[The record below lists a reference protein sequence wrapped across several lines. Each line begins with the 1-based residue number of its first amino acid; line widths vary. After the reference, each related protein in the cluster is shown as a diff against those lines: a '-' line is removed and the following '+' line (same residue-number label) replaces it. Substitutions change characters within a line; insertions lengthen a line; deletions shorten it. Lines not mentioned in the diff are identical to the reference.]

1 MYLLAYLILCVS
13 GGGASR
19 QLTAAAG
26 GHDDDDDDDYI
37 DNDVDKPIFRPAPT
51 NITVS
56 PGDRASL
63 KCRVDNLGTKT
74 VRLLYM
80 HCTARIRNI
89 NSSATTA
96 EKLRGIKVCVPT
108 PGRLRPAPG
117 QRPG

>member
-1 MYLLAYLILCVS
+1 MS
-13 GGGASR
+13 GGGTGR

-26 GHDDDDDDDYI
+26 RRRDDDDDDDYI

-74 VRLLYM
+74 VGYEVYSVGVVQRGFLILYIFIPVSYT
-80 HCTARIRNI
+80 HLT
-89 NSSATTA
+89 
-96 EKLRGIKVCVPT
+96 LPT
-108 PGRLRPAPG
+108 NREV
-117 QRPG
+117 

>member
-1 MYLLAYLILCVS
+1 MLCVS

-26 GHDDDDDDDYI
+26 RRDDDDDDDYI

-74 VRLLYM
+74 VRLYSM
-80 HCTARIRNI
+80 RCAAGIRNI
-89 NSSATTA
+89 KASSAICISIISQSSFY
-96 EKLRGIKVCVPT
+96 LR
-108 PGRLRPAPG
+108 
-117 QRPG
+117 QNH

>member
-1 MYLLAYLILCVS
+1 VS
-13 GGGASR
+13 GGGTGR

-26 GHDDDDDDDYI
+26 RRRDDDDDDDYI

-74 VRLLYM
+74 VGYVYSVGVVQRGFVILYIFI
-80 HCTARIRNI
+80 HHNG
-89 NSSATTA
+89 S
-96 EKLRGIKVCVPT
+96 K
-108 PGRLRPAPG
+108 
-117 QRPG
+117 